1 MATAVLAQPAL
12 QPSVGSQV
20 EERLRRSSQTG
31 RIRFSEF
38 FKDYDPLKSGD
49 ITKMQFCRCLDQ
61 HLSLRLSEADYDFL
75 VGKYGHR
82 AKGTVNY
89 RAFCNAME
97 NAFDPT
103 ILDGKPEKQIE
114 AFQMS
119 AMPAAPQNLPP
130 DTFDITNKLLE
141 KCYEYYKYHGINVKS
156 CYCDFDRHHHGLVTQ
171 SQFHRSFPGPPDVTS
186 AEVDTLAHRYFD
198 PTTGLYNYLQFHN
211 DILTIGARGTTATVT
226 LTPQLPS
233 IPKARVCNLDEI
245 FGRIRDAV
253 YKNGIRTT
261 EFFRDHDKL
270 RSGVI
275 TENQFICGLSLCCGR
290 TAHLSR
296 EDIQAVVNHHRNP
309 DGRVRY
315 KDFCDLMENAY
326 NEPDL
331 ERKPTTT
338 VYRPLRGH
346 LSRRL
351 NVLAS
356 EEDERRV
363 QEILARLKVEVSRR
377 RLLLYPYF
385 RDFDRGKGYTRG
397 VTKPQFER
405 LLGFL
410 SLSLTPDELKLVVR
424 KFEDPMGGD
433 VNYPAFI
440 QAIDEEYTGQT
451 KQTEPEEP
459 SAAVGSSA
467 IPSPEPVD
475 LPLLLSR
482 LRDYV
487 RVNRIRGSEF
497 FQDSDPLRSGSI
509 AASRFRQ
516 GLSSLG
522 QPSLTDG
529 QFSGLCSHYA
539 DPKHK
544 GNVLWKKFISD
555 IEQVPSDEVP
565 LPRPGAVDFA
575 TTIGEGEGEVLE
587 KALHRMSERVQQR
600 RVLTKPC
607 FQDFDKHHN
616 GYVTCSQFRQCLSYL
631 GLTASD
637 QEIKLMEIRFGD
649 SKGVNYLQFLEHLQ
663 PTERLE
669 DKYQTRMAQLSTR
682 RTLTTPGAAV
692 VVKVDAESVLEQI
705 KTKVMKERVRVLEFM
720 RDYDKLRS
728 GRIPATSFRRALDL
742 CGLGLGQEEVTALE
756 KMYQSPKDPTQVEYT
771 RFSDEIESVFT
782 RKDLE
787 KTPTAEVVQFV
798 PPVGVNMYVLSPEE
812 EQTLQK
818 TMHRLAERVRVR
830 RIQIFPLFEDYDRVH
845 IGSVTRS
852 QFHRVLSEL
861 EMGGLVN
868 AMEFQILYRKF
879 DVRVGGRND
888 VNYISFC
895 QMIDDYAQTR
905 WSDPALK

>member
-705 KTKVMKERVRVLEFM
+705 KTKVNKQIAIGKPVNCR
-720 RDYDKLRS
+720 
-728 GRIPATSFRRALDL
+728 
-742 CGLGLGQEEVTALE
+742 
-756 KMYQSPKDPTQVEYT
+756 
-771 RFSDEIESVFT
+771 
-782 RKDLE
+782 
-787 KTPTAEVVQFV
+787 QF
-798 PPVGVNMYVLSPEE
+798 
-812 EQTLQK
+812 
-818 TMHRLAERVRVR
+818 
-830 RIQIFPLFEDYDRVH
+830 
-845 IGSVTRS
+845 
-852 QFHRVLSEL
+852 
-861 EMGGLVN
+861 
-868 AMEFQILYRKF
+868 
-879 DVRVGGRND
+879 
-888 VNYISFC
+888 
-895 QMIDDYAQTR
+895 
-905 WSDPALK
+905 